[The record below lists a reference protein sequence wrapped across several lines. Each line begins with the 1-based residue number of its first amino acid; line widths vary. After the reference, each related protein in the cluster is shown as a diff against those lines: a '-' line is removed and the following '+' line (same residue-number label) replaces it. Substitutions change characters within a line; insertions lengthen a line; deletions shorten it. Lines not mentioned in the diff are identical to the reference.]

1 MELWLGDVG
10 FVAELEGEIG
20 NQDRSGLTVR
30 VELTG
35 PGGVGQQRSGQRR
48 RKTSEGASLGGPWG
62 AGPQARP
69 LSAVW
74 DWMLPQSR
82 LPGPS
87 LPKPRPHPGRAP
99 GAGRGDQAGGGGR
112 AREARARASLAAVRE
127 QRAPAARVAIFSPSV
142 RLSAVGFVRLQ
153 RRPSAHCPRLGPQLP
168 LRLPGPVP
176 ESPAWPA
183 RAAARG
189 PLSGGPSVRRRGP
202 GTRSAAQRRGA
213 G

>member
-1 MELWLGDVG
+1 MEPWLGDVG

-20 NQDRSGLTVR
+20 NQVQGWQSGWSLQVREGLGSRGADRAGERPGKVGAWVVPGAR
-30 VELTG
+30 GWRRG
-35 PGGVGQQRSGQRR
+35 PSRTPGIGC
-48 RKTSEGASLGGPWG
+48 SLK
-62 AGPQARP
+62 
-69 LSAVW
+69 
-74 DWMLPQSR
+74 SR

-99 GAGRGDQAGGGGR
+99 GVGRGDQAGGGGR

-153 RRPSAHCPRLGPQLP
+153 RRPSAHRPRLGPQLP
-168 LRLPGPVP
+168 SACRGPVP